1 MKKYEVDYTDND
13 TGATSP
19 IDTIEA
25 DDNYTAAD
33 YIRDCKAGADK
44 EWNDMLKNGTVELIE
59 IED

>member
-1 MKKYEVDYTDND
+1 MKKYTVEFTNNE

-25 DDNYTAAD
+25 REGYTAAD
-33 YIRDCKAGADK
+33 YIRDCAGNAD
-44 EWNDMLKNGTVELIE
+44 EAWNEMLANGIVELFE